1 MTTSARAVTM
11 GNASGPLK
19 ERGHDLYETPAVAVE
34 ALLRAETLPHHI
46 WEPCCGN
53 GALVDVLRA
62 HGHEVTATDLLRDR
76 IDFLMEWR
84 APSGAD
90 AIVSNPPYTLAAQFV
105 RHGLVLVPK
114 VVMLVRLNF
123 YEAQTR
129 ADIFDDGSGL
139 ARIHVFANR
148 LPRMHRAGWTGPH
161 ASPSMVL
168 AWFVWQ
174 RGYARKTEIDRIW
187 WRRDAEKDT
196 L

>member
-129 ADIFDDGSGL
+129 ADIFDTFLVKLNASGSALVYSTYLGGTGFDQSRTIAVDADG
-139 ARIHVFANR
+139 
-148 LPRMHRAGWTGPH
+148 
-161 ASPSMVL
+161 
-168 AWFVWQ
+168 
-174 RGYARKTEIDRIW
+174 
-187 WRRDAEKDT
+187 
-196 L
+196 